1 LPSAPSQLSNR
12 PRGHSPGPSLLEGIE
27 MARGVTKDVP
37 TGVWRKLAVGNGRR
51 WTNRVHIRPDDAGE
65 FTVAVETGTAPLI
78 RATYGR
84 ECSQSAT
91 ARGEFPGPF
100 LVPADRP
107 NPGLSDGPRRA
118 SSTFPV

>member
-1 LPSAPSQLSNR
+1 M
-12 PRGHSPGPSLLEGIE
+12 EGIE

-84 ECSQSAT
+84 EAVRAWVASLE
-91 ARGEFPGPF
+91 R
-100 LVPADRP
+100 
-107 NPGLSDGPRRA
+107 DGYSRE
-118 SSTFPV
+118 